1 MLVFTSRV
9 KVLSMSRTIMLVF
22 TSRVKVLTMSRTIYS
37 ACVYKQGKSGHY
49 EQDNI

>member
-37 ACVYKQGKSGHY
+37 ACVYKQGKSAH
-49 EQDNI
+49 